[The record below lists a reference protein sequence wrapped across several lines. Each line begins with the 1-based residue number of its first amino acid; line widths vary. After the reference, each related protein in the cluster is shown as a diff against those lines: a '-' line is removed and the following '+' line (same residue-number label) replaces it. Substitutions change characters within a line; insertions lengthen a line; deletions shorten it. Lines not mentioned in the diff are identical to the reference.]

1 MKKSELKQLIRE
13 ELEKELSRR
22 DKEAVNKYMTG
33 EEILWIG
40 TRVEVVKDDGGPTLT
55 VIKPKGREGMVFR
68 KDTKSLRKDTKS
80 LRKDT
85 KSLPLNE
92 SPYPLTTRKHIIAK
106 AIENSDIPDEEFEQ
120 SDKYVVAD
128 FIQKGNPSEPYLEK
142 IMGILKKHNVE
153 VEFPPLT
160 PLPDRS
166 IEDIE
171 DFNAILSKY
180 LK

>member
-1 MKKSELKQLIRE
+1 MKKSELKQIIRE

-22 DKEAVNKYMTG
+22 DKEVKNKYMEG
-33 EEILWIG
+33 EEILWKG
-40 TRVEVVKDDGGPTLT
+40 TKVKVVKDDEGTTLT
-55 VIKPKGREGMVFR
+55 ILKPNGEEGMVRR
-68 KDTKSLRKDTKS
+68 KDT
-80 LRKDT
+80 
-85 KSLPLNE
+85 SLPLNE

-142 IMGILKKHNVE
+142 IMDILEKYNVK
-153 VEFPPLT
+153 VESPPLT
-160 PLPDRS
+160 PLSDRS

>member
-1 MKKSELKQLIRE
+1 MKKSELKELIRE
-13 ELEKELSRR
+13 ELKKVLFEEKSVIWRGSRV
-22 DKEAVNKYMTG
+22 K
-33 EEILWIG
+33 
-40 TRVEVVKDDGGPTLT
+40 VVKDDGGPTLT
-55 VIKPKGREGMVFR
+55 VIKPDGREGMI
-68 KDTKSLRKDTKS
+68 LRKD
-80 LRKDT
+80 
-85 KSLPLNE
+85 LNE

-142 IMGILKKHNVE
+142 IMGILKKYDVE

>member
-1 MKKSELKQLIRE
+1 MKKSELKELIKE
-13 ELEKELSRR
+13 ELKKALSEEKSVIWKGSRV
-22 DKEAVNKYMTG
+22 K
-33 EEILWIG
+33 
-40 TRVEVVKDDGGPTLT
+40 VVKDEGGPTLT
-55 VIKPKGREGMVFR
+55 VIKPNGEEGMV
-68 KDTKSLRKDTKS
+68 LRKDT
-80 LRKDT
+80 
-85 KSLPLNE
+85 SLPLNE

-142 IMGILKKHNVE
+142 IMGILKKYDVE
-153 VEFPPLT
+153 IEFPPLT
-160 PLPDRS
+160 PLPDHS

>member
-1 MKKSELKQLIRE
+1 MKKSELKQIIRE
-13 ELEKELSRR
+13 ELKKALSEEKYVIW
-22 DKEAVNKYMTG
+22 KG
-33 EEILWIG
+33 EK
-40 TRVEVVKDDGGPTLT
+40 VKVVKDEGGPTLT
-55 VIKPKGREGMVFR
+55 VIKPNGRKGMVRR
-68 KDTKSLRKDTKS
+68 KDT
-80 LRKDT
+80 
-85 KSLPLNE
+85 SLPLNE

-142 IMGILKKHNVE
+142 IMGILKKYDVE

>member
-13 ELEKELSRR
+13 ELKNALSEKKFVIWKGS
-22 DKEAVNKYMTG
+22 
-33 EEILWIG
+33 
-40 TRVEVVKDDGGPTLT
+40 RVEVVKDDGGPTLT
-55 VIKPKGREGMVFR
+55 VIKPNGKEGIIPR
-68 KDTKSLRKDTKS
+68 
-80 LRKDT
+80 
-85 KSLPLNE
+85 PLNE

>member
-1 MKKSELKQLIRE
+1 MKKSELKQIIRE

-22 DKEAVNKYMTG
+22 DKEVKNKYMEG
-33 EEILWIG
+33 EEILWKG
-40 TRVEVVKDDGGPTLT
+40 TKVKVVKDEGEDTLT
-55 VIKPKGREGMVFR
+55 VIKPNGEEGMVRR
-68 KDTKSLRKDTKS
+68 KDTF
-80 LRKDT
+80 
-85 KSLPLNE
+85 LPLNE

-142 IMGILKKHNVE
+142 IMGILKKYDVE

-160 PLPDRS
+160 PLSDRS
-166 IEDIE
+166 TEDIE
-171 DFNAILSKY
+171 DFNAILSKH

>member
-1 MKKSELKQLIRE
+1 MKKFELKKLIRE
-13 ELEKELSRR
+13 ELKKALSEEKYVIW
-22 DKEAVNKYMTG
+22 KGKKVK
-33 EEILWIG
+33 
-40 TRVEVVKDDGGPTLT
+40 VVKDEGGPTLT
-55 VIKPKGREGMVFR
+55 VIKPNGKEGMVRR
-68 KDTKSLRKDTKS
+68 KDT
-80 LRKDT
+80 
-85 KSLPLNE
+85 SLPLNK

-142 IMGILKKHNVE
+142 IMGILKKYDVE

-171 DFNAILSKY
+171 DFNAILSK
-180 LK
+180 

>member
-1 MKKSELKQLIRE
+1 MMVDLLLLLLNLRGEKVWY
-13 ELEKELSRR
+13 LEK
-22 DKEAVNKYMTG
+22 
-33 EEILWIG
+33 I
-40 TRVEVVKDDGGPTLT
+40 P
-55 VIKPKGREGMVFR
+55 
-68 KDTKSLRKDTKS
+68 SLLEKIPS
-80 LRKDT
+80 L
-85 KSLPLNE
+85 LPLNE

>member
-1 MKKSELKQLIRE
+1 MKKSELKQIIRE

-22 DKEAVNKYMTG
+22 DIVNTFRDQLTTKPTNKVSKEDILKKIRQKRK
-33 EEILWIG
+33 EELERRRSEDI
-40 TRVEVVKDDGGPTLT
+40 
-55 VIKPKGREGMVFR
+55 
-68 KDTKSLRKDTKS
+68 
-80 LRKDT
+80 
-85 KSLPLNE
+85 NE
-92 SPYPLTTRKHIIAK
+92 APYPLTTRKHIIAK

-142 IMGILKKHNVE
+142 IMGILKKYDVE

>member
-22 DKEAVNKYMTG
+22 DKEAVNMYMTG
-33 EEILWIG
+33 EEILWKG
-40 TRVEVVKDDGGPTLT
+40 TRVEVVKDDGGTTLT
-55 VIKPKGREGMVFR
+55 ILKPNGKEGMVFR
-68 KDTKSLRKDTKS
+68 KDT
-80 LRKDT
+80 
-85 KSLPLNE
+85 SLPLNE

-106 AIENSDIPDEEFEQ
+106 AIENSDIPDGEFEQ

-142 IMGILKKHNVE
+142 IMGILKKYDVE

>member
-1 MKKSELKQLIRE
+1 MKKFELKQLIRE

-22 DKEAVNKYMTG
+22 DKEVKNKYMEG
-33 EEILWIG
+33 EEILWKG
-40 TRVEVVKDDGGPTLT
+40 TKVKVVKDEGEDTLT
-55 VIKPKGREGMVFR
+55 VIKPNGRKGMVRR
-68 KDTKSLRKDTKS
+68 KDT
-80 LRKDT
+80 
-85 KSLPLNE
+85 SLPLNE

-142 IMGILKKHNVE
+142 IMGILKKYDVE

>member
-1 MKKSELKQLIRE
+1 MKKSELKQIIRE
-13 ELEKELSRR
+13 ELKKALSEEKYVIWKGSRV
-22 DKEAVNKYMTG
+22 K
-33 EEILWIG
+33 
-40 TRVEVVKDDGGPTLT
+40 VVKDDDGATLT
-55 VIKPKGREGMVFR
+55 IIKPDGKKGMV
-68 KDTKSLRKDTKS
+68 LRKDT
-80 LRKDT
+80 
-85 KSLPLNE
+85 SLPLNE

-142 IMGILKKHNVE
+142 IMGILKKYDVE

>member
-1 MKKSELKQLIRE
+1 MKKFELKKLIRE
-13 ELEKELSRR
+13 ELKKALSKEKYVIWKGSRV
-22 DKEAVNKYMTG
+22 K
-33 EEILWIG
+33 
-40 TRVEVVKDDGGPTLT
+40 VVKDDGEPTLT
-55 VIKPKGREGMVFR
+55 VIKPNGKKGMV
-68 KDTKSLRKDTKS
+68 LRKDT
-80 LRKDT
+80 
-85 KSLPLNE
+85 SLPLNE

-142 IMGILKKHNVE
+142 IMGILKKYDVE

-166 IEDIE
+166 IKDIE
-171 DFNAILSKY
+171 NFNAILSKS

>member
-1 MKKSELKQLIRE
+1 MKKSELKQIIRE

-22 DKEAVNKYMTG
+22 DIVNTFRDQLTTKPTNKFSKEDILKKIRQKRK
-33 EEILWIG
+33 EELERRRSEDI
-40 TRVEVVKDDGGPTLT
+40 
-55 VIKPKGREGMVFR
+55 
-68 KDTKSLRKDTKS
+68 
-80 LRKDT
+80 
-85 KSLPLNE
+85 NE

-142 IMGILKKHNVE
+142 IMGILKKYDVE

>member
-1 MKKSELKQLIRE
+1 MKKSELKELIRE
-13 ELEKELSRR
+13 ELKKELSRR
-22 DKEAVNKYMTG
+22 DKEVKNKYMEG
-33 EEILWIG
+33 EEILWKG
-40 TRVEVVKDDGGPTLT
+40 TKVKVVKDDGGPTLT
-55 VIKPKGREGMVFR
+55 IIKPDGKKGMI
-68 KDTKSLRKDTKS
+68 LRKDIP
-80 LRKDT
+80 
-85 KSLPLNE
+85 LPLNE

-142 IMGILKKHNVE
+142 IMGILKKYDVE

>member
-1 MKKSELKQLIRE
+1 MKKFELKQLIRE

-22 DKEAVNKYMTG
+22 DIVNTFRDQLTTKPTNKFSKEDILKKIRQKRK
-33 EEILWIG
+33 EELERRRSEDI
-40 TRVEVVKDDGGPTLT
+40 
-55 VIKPKGREGMVFR
+55 
-68 KDTKSLRKDTKS
+68 
-80 LRKDT
+80 
-85 KSLPLNE
+85 NE

-142 IMGILKKHNVE
+142 IMDILKKYNVK

-171 DFNAILSKY
+171 GLNKILSKN
-180 LK
+180 LE

>member
-1 MKKSELKQLIRE
+1 MKKFELKKLIRE
-13 ELEKELSRR
+13 ELKKALSKEKYVIWKGSRV
-22 DKEAVNKYMTG
+22 K
-33 EEILWIG
+33 
-40 TRVEVVKDDGGPTLT
+40 VVKDDGEPTLT
-55 VIKPKGREGMVFR
+55 VIKPNGEEGMVRR
-68 KDTKSLRKDTKS
+68 KDTF
-80 LRKDT
+80 
-85 KSLPLNE
+85 LPLNE

-142 IMGILKKHNVE
+142 IMGILKKYDVE